1 MRIDPKKFFTA
12 FFIFIGTLIGLGYYH
27 FQQEQKEINQTIN
40 TSLERS
46 AEAASVLIGDDFHE
60 RINTTSPTQLEDAA
74 TIKALTTLAR
84 SQKVDAIYSYR
95 SDAAG
100 NLYFT
105 ACSAG
110 DSLLSQTG
118 LIHFG
123 EVFPKSE
130 DAIRALRSNQPVWNG
145 DEEQKRI
152 RTLYVPN
159 TTSAGER
166 YVIAVDIRMEAVDK
180 LSHAAGFKAV
190 ANALI
195 IFLGVLPFLLIYRN
209 AVHGK
214 TEELTEQV
222 EATTEELHEVNEILV
237 HKVEEKTKELISQS
251 FEDPL
256 TGLPNRHRFQY
267 DLERRHHNALM
278 IVNVQN
284 YRDLSAFFGPEIGN
298 DLLRQMGHWLET
310 LDMIPYR
317 LSGDEFAILIEES
330 RSRKELEESATRLLN
345 RLKDHP
351 FSIGIET
358 ISLDVAIGIDPG
370 PESVSLPRAD
380 TALRHAKK
388 TGTGMMIF
396 DASLQL
402 DEHYK
407 ENLAHIK
414 MIHDALEA
422 GRIICFYQPIVSCE
436 RGLIEKY
443 ATLARMID
451 EQGQLI
457 GPDDFITMAQKTR
470 LYPQITRTVV
480 SQACE
485 TFSSRN
491 ESFTI
496 TLSIKDMTNPSTI
509 RFIEET
515 LVQTDTARRVI
526 FDIRES
532 EASANFA
539 AASNFIRRMK
549 TLGARIAIDNFG
561 KEPSTIDNLL
571 RLHADFIKIDS
582 RMVEEASIN
591 PKEATTV
598 EALSEFAKKLGVET
612 IAVHV
617 TDEASYRWVQK
628 IGISYAQGNYTGKPA
643 ALALQ

>member
-12 FFIFIGTLIGLGYYH
+12 FFIFIGTLVALGYYH
-27 FQQEQKEINQTIN
+27 FQREHKEIDQTIN
-40 TSLERS
+40 ASLERS
-46 AEAASVLIGDDFHE
+46 AEAASVLIGDEFHE
-60 RINTTSPTQLEDAA
+60 RIAATRPTQIEDAA
-74 TIKALTTLAR
+74 IIQALTTLTR
-84 SQKVDAIYSYR
+84 SQKVDAIYSYTADP
-95 SDAAG
+95 SG
-100 NLYFT
+100 KLHFT

-110 DSLLSQTG
+110 DALLSKSG

-123 EVFPKSE
+123 EPFPKSE

-145 DEEQKRI
+145 DEQRKRV

-159 TTSAGER
+159 TTSSGER
-166 YVIAVDIRMEAVDK
+166 YVIAVDIGMEAVDK

-190 ANALI
+190 ANSLI
-195 IFLGVLPFLLIYRN
+195 LIVGVLPFLLIYRN
-209 AVHGK
+209 AVYGK
-214 TEELTEQV
+214 TEELAEQV

-237 HKVEEKTKELISQS
+237 HKVEEKTLELISQS

-267 DLERRHHNALM
+267 DLERRHHHALM

-284 YRDLSAFFGPEIGN
+284 YRELSAFFGPEIGN
-298 DLLRQMGHWLET
+298 DLLRQMGQWLES
-310 LDMIPYR
+310 LDLLPYR
-317 LSGDEFAILIEES
+317 LSGDEFAILIEEN
-330 RSRKELEESATRLLN
+330 RSRKELEESAAQLLS
-345 RLKDHP
+345 RLKDQP
-351 FSIGIET
+351 FSIGVET
-358 ISLDVAIGIDPG
+358 ISLDIAIGIDPG
-370 PESVSLPRAD
+370 PDTVSLPRAD

-388 TGTGMMIF
+388 IGKGMMVF
-396 DASLQL
+396 DATLQL
-402 DEHYK
+402 DAHYK

-436 RGLIEKY
+436 RGLIETY
-443 ATLARMID
+443 ATLVRMID
-451 EQGQLI
+451 EHAQLI

-470 LYPQITRTVV
+470 LYPKITRAVV
-480 SQACE
+480 TQACE
-485 TFSSRN
+485 TFSTRN

-496 TLSIKDMTNPSTI
+496 TLSIRDMTDSSTI
-509 RFIEET
+509 RFIEEM
-515 LVQTDTARRVI
+515 LVQTDTAHRVI

-539 AASNFIRRMK
+539 AALNFIRRMK
-549 TLGARIAIDNFG
+549 TLGAKIAIDNYG
-561 KEPSTIDNLL
+561 KEPSTLDNLL

-598 EALSEFAKKLGVET
+598 EALAEFAKKLGVET

-628 IGISYAQGNYTGKPA
+628 IGINYAQGNYTGKPA
-643 ALALQ
+643 AISL